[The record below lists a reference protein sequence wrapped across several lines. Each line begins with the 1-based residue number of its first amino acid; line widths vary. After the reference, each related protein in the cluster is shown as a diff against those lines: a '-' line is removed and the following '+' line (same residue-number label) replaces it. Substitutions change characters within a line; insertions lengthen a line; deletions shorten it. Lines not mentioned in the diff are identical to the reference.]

1 MKKIILIVFVVIL
14 AVGSG
19 FAQPGGGDPAARLQ
33 REIDGLTTALGLNAD
48 DVAKIT
54 PIVTEGQKKQSE
66 AFAKMREAGGE
77 MDRDKMRETR
87 TKITGETDKALKAV
101 LTPEQ
106 GVKLDEFRKKQA
118 EERAKRMQGQ
128 G

>member
-1 MKKIILIVFVVIL
+1 MKKFILIVFVVIL

-33 REIDGLTTALGLNAD
+33 REIDGLTAALGLNAD
-48 DVAKIT
+48 EVTKIT
-54 PIVTEGQKKQSE
+54 PIVAEGQKKQSE

-77 MDRDKMRETR
+77 MDREKMRETR
-87 TKITGETDKALKAV
+87 TKIMGETDKALKAV